1 MKIHTASL
9 FRPQAYSDQMTEFV
23 SQVDQGNFVPL
34 REHVLG
40 LIDKLQH
47 AWPVI
52 SPDFSIIPD
61 TVATAG
67 KEQKWALSIHQA
79 GGLPDKSV
87 VSQIETPT
95 NSELGQW
102 FLICLAEH
110 VSPCPSSLV
119 ADWKI
124 FYDVLYRIG
133 WTQAECDL
141 LVKGRPTSFLLKPQ
155 SGQESP
161 WPLKASDAYWLWLQ
175 PMRAR
180 AGWMKHSEV
189 LEFFDRLELMEK
201 QIVNFNIRKLFDESS
216 YSPAIL
222 PVKRASLAAGYKNTM
237 EMLKVAAHARMG
249 LLMSISLI

>member
-1 MKIHTASL
+1 MKIHTASF
-9 FRPQAYSDQMTEFV
+9 FRHQAYSDQMAEFV
-23 SQVDQGNFVPL
+23 SQVDQGNFEAL
-34 REHVLG
+34 RERVLG
-40 LIDKLQH
+40 LIDKMQH

-67 KEQKWALSIHQA
+67 KEQKWALTIHQA
-79 GGLPDKSV
+79 GSLPDRSWV
-87 VSQIETPT
+87 TQIETPT

-102 FLICLAEH
+102 FLICLAEY
-110 VSPCPSSLV
+110 VSPCPNAMG

-155 SGQESP
+155 AGQESP

-175 PMRAR
+175 PIRAR
-180 AGWMKHSEV
+180 AGWMKPSEV
-189 LEFFDRLELMEK
+189 LEYLDRLELMEK

-216 YSPAIL
+216 YIPAIL
-222 PVKRASLAAGYKNTM
+222 PEKKASLAAGYKNTM
-237 EMLKVAAHARMG
+237 EMLKVAAQARQG
-249 LLMSISLI
+249 LFMSISLI